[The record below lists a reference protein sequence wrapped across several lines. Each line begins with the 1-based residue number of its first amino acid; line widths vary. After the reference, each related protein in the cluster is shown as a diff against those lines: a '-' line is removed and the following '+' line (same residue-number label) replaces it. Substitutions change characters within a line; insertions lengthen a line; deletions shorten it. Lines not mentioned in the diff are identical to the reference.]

1 MIRLL
6 SGGQVH
12 VNSVKYNFNNESDQN
27 FDYYP
32 NTSSPI
38 PAIALLCFSALYRS
52 RLVSEL
58 SMKRCLCVESH
69 SSQLRFASF
78 SDRNEL
84 LMHWISFVVI
94 V

>member
-32 NTSSPI
+32 NTSS
-38 PAIALLCFSALYRS
+38 
-52 RLVSEL
+52 
-58 SMKRCLCVESH
+58 VEDV
-69 SSQLRFASF
+69 LG
-78 SDRNEL
+78 
-84 LMHWISFVVI
+84 
-94 V
+94 